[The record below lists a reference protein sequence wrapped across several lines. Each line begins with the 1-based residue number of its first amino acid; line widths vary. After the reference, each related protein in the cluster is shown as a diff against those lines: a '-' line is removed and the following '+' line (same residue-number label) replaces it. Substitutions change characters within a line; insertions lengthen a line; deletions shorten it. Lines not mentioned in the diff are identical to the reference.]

1 MKDIPWMGGG
11 DGDPMDDR
19 RRCRATNRNGERC
32 GRAPIRG
39 GVVCSMHGGAIP
51 TVKSAAAARHAA
63 QLAEADAAKAV
74 NLFGGKRDVHP
85 AQALLE
91 LVQRKAAEVEYW
103 RARVAD
109 LHEQDLT
116 HGVTKVES
124 GIDRDQE
131 KDITTT
137 EAKPNIL
144 LVMLRQAE
152 QDLAAYSA
160 ASLKAGVDQQ
170 LISLAR
176 EQGLRIVS
184 VMRAVLADRRLQL
197 GADARTVDLVLLEH
211 VQVEVLG

>member
-1 MKDIPWMGGG
+1 MNDTPRCTARNNRGEQCRNRPIKGGS
-11 DGDPMDDR
+11 
-19 RRCRATNRNGERC
+19 
-32 GRAPIRG
+32 
-39 GVVCSMHGGAIP
+39 VCSTHGGSAP
-51 TVKSAAAARHAA
+51 QVRRAAAARHAA
-63 QLAEADAAKAV
+63 ELVEADAAKAV
-74 NLFGGKRDVHP
+74 ALFGGKRDVHP

-103 RARVAD
+103 RARVSD

-116 HGVTKVES
+116 FGVTKVES
-124 GIDRDQE
+124 GVDRDQE
-131 KDITTT
+131 KDVTTT

-170 LISLAR
+170 LIMLAR

-184 VMRAVLADRRLQL
+184 VLRAVLADRRLQL
-197 GADARTVDLVLLEH
+197 GADAGTVELVLLEH

>member
-1 MKDIPWMGGG
+1 MAGLHDDGSTA
-11 DGDPMDDR
+11 GDPMS
-19 RRCRATNRNGERC
+19 RRCKARNRRGEQC
-32 GRAPIRG
+32 GQPAIPG
-39 GVVCSMHGGAIP
+39 GTVCRYHGGAAP
-51 TVKSAAAARHAA
+51 HVAARASARHAA
-63 QLAEADAAKAV
+63 ALAEADAAKAV
-74 NLFGGKRDVHP
+74 ALFGGKRDVHP

-103 RARVAD
+103 RARVSD

-116 HGVTKVES
+116 FGVTKVES
-124 GIDRDQE
+124 GVDRDQD
-131 KDITTT
+131 KDITTV

-170 LISLAR
+170 LIMLAR

-184 VMRAVLADRRLQL
+184 VLRAVLADRRLQL
-197 GADARTVDLVLLEH
+197 GADAGTVDLVLLEH
-211 VQVEVLG
+211 VQLEVLG

>member
-1 MKDIPWMGGG
+1 MNDTPPRHCTG
-11 DGDPMDDR
+11 
-19 RRCRATNRNGERC
+19 TNRNGEPCR
-32 GRAPIRG
+32 RSPIVG
-39 GVVCSMHGGAIP
+39 GTVCWTHGGAAP
-51 TVKSAAAARHAA
+51 QVRRQAVARHAA
-63 QLAEADAAKAV
+63 ELAEADAAKAV
-74 NLFGGKRDVHP
+74 ALFGGKRDVHP

-103 RARVAD
+103 RARVSD

-116 HGVTKVES
+116 FGVTKVES
-124 GIDRDQE
+124 GVDRDQD
-131 KDITTT
+131 KDITTV

-170 LISLAR
+170 LIMLAR

-184 VMRAVLADRRLQL
+184 VLRAVLADRRLQL
-197 GADARTVDLVLLEH
+197 GADAGTVDLVLLEH
-211 VQVEVLG
+211 VQLEVLG

>member
-1 MKDIPWMGGG
+1 MTRKCQARNRSGKQCGQPAIPGGTV
-11 DGDPMDDR
+11 
-19 RRCRATNRNGERC
+19 CRY
-32 GRAPIRG
+32 
-39 GVVCSMHGGAIP
+39 HGGAAP
-51 TVKSAAAARHAA
+51 HVAARAAVRHAA
-63 QLAEADAAKAV
+63 ELAEADAAKAV
-74 NLFGGKRDVHP
+74 ALFGGKRDLHP

-109 LHEQDLT
+109 LGERDLT
-116 HGVTKVES
+116 FGVTKVES
-124 GIDRDQE
+124 GVDRDQE

-184 VMRAVLADRRLQL
+184 VMRAVLSDSRLQL
-197 GADARTVDLVLLEH
+197 GADARMVDQVLLEH
-211 VQVEVLG
+211 VQLEVLG

>member
-1 MKDIPWMGGG
+1 MTTEP
-11 DGDPMDDR
+11 
-19 RRCRATNRNGERC
+19 RCTGTNRNGEPCR
-32 GRAPIRG
+32 RAPIVG
-39 GVVCSMHGGAIP
+39 GSVCWTHGGAAP
-51 TVKSAAAARHAA
+51 QVRRQAAARHAA
-63 QLAEADAAKAV
+63 ELVEADAAKAV
-74 NLFGGKRDVHP
+74 ALFGGKRDVHP

-103 RARVAD
+103 RARVSD
-109 LHEQDLT
+109 LHEHDLT
-116 HGVTKVES
+116 FGVTKVES
-124 GIDRDQE
+124 GVDRDQE

-184 VMRAVLADRRLQL
+184 VMRSVLSDSRLRIS
-197 GADARTVDLVLLEH
+197 ADAGTVDMVLLEH
-211 VQVEVLG
+211 VQAEVLQGGGP